1 MASKLKKWEVVF
13 VRTFYTKS
21 VDGVSKKEGSWTD
34 SIVVEATSEPV
45 AEKRAESKLKRTYGK
60 GGMSYYSEWE
70 VVLLSVRDIN

>member
-1 MASKLKKWEVVF
+1 MASKLRKWEVTY

-21 VDGVSKKEGSWTD
+21 IDGVSKKEGSWTD
-34 SIVVEATSEPV
+34 TIVIEATSEAV
-45 AEKRAESKLKRTYGK
+45 AERKAESKLKKTYGK